1 MNPESKTA
9 TATTT
14 TSSYTNYCYNRLPC
28 GMCRITMCQCPLI
41 YPHTV
46 YPYQVMCGE
55 ATGGKQNWGTYCG
68 SDSVTS
74 KSYPGT
80 YTIEIHNNRDAFKQ

>member
-1 MNPESKTA
+1 MNTESKTA
-9 TATTT
+9 TST

-28 GMCRITMCQCPLI
+28 GMCRITMRQCPLI

-55 ATGGKQNWGTYCG
+55 ATGWPSGVGGTYCG
-68 SDSVTS
+68 SDSITS

-80 YTIEIHNNRDAFKQ
+80 YTIEIHNSRDAFKQ